1 MQNIN
6 NTNVRTVALE
16 AICSVVLNKR
26 SLSAFNYPDDL
37 NDLSLIKSFVFGT
50 IRFYHQLNDIVSG
63 LLKHP
68 IEKENLDIHCLMLLG
83 AYQIL
88 HSNVAPHA
96 IIFETVNVVNDLN
109 KPWAKGLVN
118 AILREVDRQKHL
130 LQKQP
135 HYSHPSWLVKKIKNN
150 HPDHFEQIFANNNL
164 QAPMGIRV
172 HPTYQLDDYQAS
184 LSAIGIESH
193 QVDIAP
199 QALVLEKA
207 VSVFKLPDFE
217 QGACYVQDCSAQ
229 LAAYLLNPKEG
240 ELILDACSA
249 PGGKTTHLSELAPKS
264 NIVALDNDG
273 ERLKRVQQNIDRFSI
288 KNITILQGNA
298 QTQDWWDGKLFDKIL
313 LDAPCSATGVIRR
326 HPDIKLLRKPKD
338 ITALVALQKDILANL
353 WPMLKPGGILLY
365 ATCSILKSENEE
377 QMSCFLESYENAQE
391 LKIDLDWGI
400 NTKVGKQQLPS
411 HNFDGFY
418 YAKLQRRV

>member
-377 QMSCFLESYENAQE
+377 QMSCFLESYSDAQE
-391 LKIDLDWGI
+391 LKINLDWGI